1 MTRTNETLTKV
12 ANGETTYGAWVSSMS
27 PRAAEAFGAHGLDW
41 AVVDMEH
48 SPITAEGVEN
58 VVRGIETAGIT
69 PIVRVPEIDYGL
81 KGTFKRVL
89 DSGAMGVIVP
99 RIEHASEAERVVE
112 AALYPPE
119 GDRGV
124 VGGSRVN
131 GYGTGFDD
139 YVERANDEVF
149 VCVQIETVTG
159 AENAEEILSV
169 DGVNGVFIGEND
181 LSTTHGAAGQKGRD
195 AVQADVD
202 HIYES
207 ATANGVATGIVAPT
221 QEKIAERVDDGYDLI
236 SIGSDLYFVGHAIG
250 ELLPE

>member
-12 ANGETTYGAWVSSMS
+12 SNGETTYGAWVSSMS
-27 PRAAEAFGAHGLDW
+27 PRAAEAFGANGLDW

-48 SPITAEGVEN
+48 SPISASGVEN
-58 VVRGIETAGIT
+58 VIRGIETAGIT
-69 PIVRVPEIDYGL
+69 PIVRVPELDYGL

-99 RIEHASEAERVVE
+99 RVESASQAERVVE
-112 AALYPPE
+112 AALYPPA

-149 VCVQIETVTG
+149 VCVQIETATG
-159 AENAEEILSV
+159 AEHAEEILSV
-169 DGVNGVFIGEND
+169 DGIDGVFIGEND
-181 LSTTHGAAGQKGRD
+181 LSTTHGAPGQKTRD

-202 HIYES
+202 HVL
-207 ATANGVATGIVAPT
+207 ATANDNDVATGIVAPT
-221 QEKIAERVDDGYDLI
+221 EAKIAERVEDGYDLI

-250 ELLPE
+250 DLLPE